1 VKLTPRNKLIAVAVG
16 AGLVVVLLFVLLVLP
31 QFGKLNE
38 NKTQI
43 AEAEKQA
50 QAAKTL
56 LDQRREVKNAA
67 SVTDA
72 TLTQLNNAVPENP
85 ELPSLI
91 IELQDVAYSS
101 GVSLRAVVPGEPVQD
116 EGEDF
121 IAVPVD
127 LETWGTWSDSV
138 DFLQQLRKLSRQI
151 RVVDFEASMLD
162 ESAAT
167 EAGIKLPPYYQ
178 VKMTSKLETYVIPSG
193 ESDSSSVPAPAPA
206 PAP

>member
-1 VKLTPRNKLIAVAVG
+1 VNLTPRNRVIALAAA
-16 AGLVVVLLFVLLVLP
+16 AGVIVILLFAVLVIP
-31 QFGKLNE
+31 QFRKLSANR
-38 NKTQI
+38 
-43 AEAEKQA
+43 AEIDKAEQQS
-50 QAAKTL
+50 QAATLL

-101 GVSLRAVVPGEPVQD
+101 GVSLRGVVPGTPVQD
-116 EGEDF
+116 EGADY
-121 IAVPVD
+121 ITVPVD
-127 LETWGTWSDSV
+127 METWGTWSDSV

-151 RVVDFEASMLD
+151 RVVDFEAALLD

-167 EAGIKLPPYYQ
+167 DAKIELPPYYQ
-178 VKMTSKLETYVIPSG
+178 VKMTSKLEVYVIPSDVS
-193 ESDSSSVPAPAPA
+193 EPSSVPAPTPA

>member
-1 VKLTPRNKLIAVAVG
+1 VNLTPRNRVIALAAVAGVI
-16 AGLVVVLLFVLLVLP
+16 VILLFAVLVIP
-31 QFGKLNE
+31 QFGKLSANS
-38 NKTQI
+38 
-43 AEAEKQA
+43 AEIEKAEQQS
-50 QAAKTL
+50 QAATLL

-101 GVSLRAVVPGEPVQD
+101 GVSLRGVVPGAPIQD
-116 EGEDF
+116 EGADY
-121 IAVPVD
+121 ITVPID
-127 LETWGTWSDSV
+127 METWGTWSDSV

-151 RVVDFEASMLD
+151 RVVDFEAALLD

-167 EAGIKLPPYYQ
+167 DAKIELPPYYQ
-178 VKMTSKLETYVIPSG
+178 VKMTSKLEVYVIPSDVS
-193 ESDSSSVPAPAPA
+193 EPSSVPAPAPA